1 MKNEQL
7 LDILAR
13 VFDTETNIR
22 LTRAVVDDLII
33 DVEKIKQYI
42 EGEEMYQRGEDGYID
57 KGAKE

>member
-13 VFDTETNIR
+13 VFANETNIR
-22 LTRAVVDDLII
+22 LIRAVVDDLII

>member
-13 VFDTETNIR
+13 VFANETNIR
-22 LTRAVVDDLII
+22 LIRAVVDDLII

-57 KGAKE
+57 K

>member
-13 VFDTETNIR
+13 VFANETNIR
-22 LTRAVVDDLII
+22 LIRAVVDDLII

-42 EGEEMYQRGEDGYID
+42 EGEELYQRGEAGYID

>member
-22 LTRAVVDDLII
+22 LTRAVVDDLIKE
-33 DVEKIKQYI
+33 VATIKQWMECEQLDQYGDCGT
-42 EGEEMYQRGEDGYID
+42 EWENNPR
-57 KGAKE
+57 